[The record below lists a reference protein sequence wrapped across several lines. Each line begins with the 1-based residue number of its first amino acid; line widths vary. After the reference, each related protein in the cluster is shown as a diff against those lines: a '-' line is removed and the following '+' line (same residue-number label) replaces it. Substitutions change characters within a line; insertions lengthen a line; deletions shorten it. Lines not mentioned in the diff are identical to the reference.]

1 MSGRATF
8 SVLETVS
15 VCTPLGIRFW
25 DPVTDEQ
32 IRDALRVTAWP
43 ADAPGR
49 AVTAYRSRS
58 DIYVLQGL
66 PGLRD
71 LEYPSD
77 LDEPTSSPPP
87 QRPFVI
93 QVEDDQRRYLPAA
106 RAVDLPLPYRGVY
119 PRRSTLYSPS
129 TDAPP
134 GFLLLST
141 VARQRPSWM
150 AGIYGELFD
159 QVNGRPATHAMIQV
173 SVGGEDGYGLSDGEG
188 RFAVWLPYPGIAQDI
203 TGSPP
208 PALGLGSLFGQ
219 SWPLELRVLYDPD
232 HQVALSRTELPDYLS
247 LLTQPLADLWLESP
261 ELGASPGLAEV
272 WSGALDYGRELSV
285 TTLGA
290 QRLLIEPR

>member
-1 MSGRATF
+1 MSVEAAYK
-8 SVLETVS
+8 VLETIGVY
-15 VCTPLGIRFW
+15 TPLGIRFW
-25 DPVTDEQ
+25 DPVTEQQ
-32 IRDALRVTAWP
+32 IREDLRVTAWP
-43 ADAPGR
+43 ADAPSH

-71 LEYPSD
+71 LEYPGDGDDS
-77 LDEPTSSPPP
+77 SGSPPP

-93 QVEDDQRRYLPAA
+93 QVEDARRRYLPAA
-106 RAVDLPLPYRGVY
+106 RAVDLPLPYRGLY
-119 PRRSTLYSPS
+119 PRQSTLYSPS

-150 AGIYGELFD
+150 AGIYGELYD
-159 QVNGRPATHAMIQV
+159 QANGRRAAHALIQAF
-173 SVGGEDGYGLSDGEG
+173 VGGEEAYGLSDADGG
-188 RFAVWLPYPGIAQDI
+188 FAIWLPYPSIAQDI
-203 TGSPP
+203 AGSPP

-219 SWPLELRVLYDPD
+219 RWPLELRVLYHPD
-232 HQVALSRTELPDYLS
+232 HQIALPRTDLPDYLS

-261 ELGASPGLAEV
+261 DVGASPGLAEV
-272 WSGALDYGRELSV
+272 WSGSLDYGRELTV

>member
-1 MSGRATF
+1 VSGEPAYKI
-8 SVLETVS
+8 LETVG
-15 VCTPLGIRFW
+15 VYTPLGIRFW
-25 DPVTDEQ
+25 DPVTEQQ
-32 IRDALRVTAWP
+32 IREGLRVTAWP

-71 LEYPSD
+71 IEYPSD
-77 LDEPTSSPPP
+77 ADDPSGSPPP

-93 QVEDDQRRYLPAA
+93 QVEDSQRRYLPAA
-106 RAVDLPLPYRGVY
+106 RAVDLPLPYRGLY
-119 PRRSTLYSPS
+119 PRQSGLYSPS
-129 TDAPP
+129 TDAPS

-159 QVNGRPATHAMIQV
+159 QVNGRSAAHALIQV
-173 SVGGEDGYGLSDGEG
+173 SVGGEDAYGVSDDEG

-203 TGSPP
+203 AGSPP

-232 HQVALSRTELPDYLS
+232 HQVALPRTDLPDYLS
-247 LLTQPLADLWLESP
+247 LLTQPLADLWLDSP
-261 ELGASPGLAEV
+261 DLGASPGLSEA
-272 WSGALDYGRELSV
+272 WSGVLDYGRELNV

-290 QRLLIEPR
+290 ERLLVEPR